1 MKRKLQLQFR
11 KSYCFERLKERF
23 YILDNDRIV
32 YKYRGSQ
39 VVLKTRSYFRLV
51 DEQFSVLF
59 QSNGVEKN
67 YKGYSLIKA
76 LLDALEYSQCRDVIE
91 EIDEIIRIL
100 VNNFD
105 EGKKDLIYEIPALIK
120 KIAHKKYKGLFYQ
133 YIDKIKS
140 LDISLLEL
148 IKSELYSIEE
158 LAEKRFNG

>member
-1 MKRKLQLQFR
+1 
-11 KSYCFERLKERF
+11 
-23 YILDNDRIV
+23 LDNDRIV
-32 YKYRGSQ
+32 YKYKGSQ

>member
-1 MKRKLQLQFR
+1 M
-11 KSYCFERLKERF
+11 
-23 YILDNDRIV
+23 DNDRIV

>member
-1 MKRKLQLQFR
+1 
-11 KSYCFERLKERF
+11 
-23 YILDNDRIV
+23 LDNDRIV

-59 QSNGVEKN
+59 QSNGVEKK

-76 LLDALEYSQCRDVIE
+76 LLDVLEYSQCKDVIE